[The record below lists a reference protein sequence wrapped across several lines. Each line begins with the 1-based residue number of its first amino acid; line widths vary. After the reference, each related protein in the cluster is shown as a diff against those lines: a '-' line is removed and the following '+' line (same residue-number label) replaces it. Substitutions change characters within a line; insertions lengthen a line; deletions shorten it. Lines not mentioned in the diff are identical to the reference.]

1 VFPLS
6 GDNEEETLMSRGRG
20 RIQQTIIELI
30 ASDPHGAWTVGQIC
44 ERIYPDEWRVQKKH
58 RVAVTRG
65 LRRMELP
72 STWGVCML
80 QRRGAEY
87 CLYDKCDEESTLRV
101 DYLGWWKV
109 APIGFW
115 SWREKWPHRIE
126 AAAKS
131 VEKARRYRDA
141 SPIGKLDIE
150 IADAREWDIQ
160 LSMLEGSPAAKAAN
174 RQKIAELKE
183 KKAELEREAAGADV
197 Q

>member
-1 VFPLS
+1 
-6 GDNEEETLMSRGRG
+6 MSRGPG
-20 RIQQTIIELI
+20 RIQQTITELV

-44 ERIYPDEWRVQKKH
+44 ERIYPDERRVQKKH
-58 RVAVTRG
+58 RVAVTRA
-65 LRRMELP
+65 LRSMELP

-87 CLYDKCDEESTLRV
+87 CLYDKCDEESTLRT
-101 DYLGWWKV
+101 DYLGWWKD

-115 SWREKWPHRIE
+115 SWREKWPHKVE
-126 AAAKS
+126 AAARR

-150 IADAREWDIQ
+150 IAEAREQDHF
-160 LSMLEGSPAAKAAN
+160 LSLMEASPAAKAAN

-183 KKAELEREAAGADV
+183 KKAELEQAAQAT
-197 Q
+197 